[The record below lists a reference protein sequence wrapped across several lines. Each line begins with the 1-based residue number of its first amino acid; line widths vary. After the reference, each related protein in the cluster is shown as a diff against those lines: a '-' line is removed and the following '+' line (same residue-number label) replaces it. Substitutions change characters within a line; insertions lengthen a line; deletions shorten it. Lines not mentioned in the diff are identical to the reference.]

1 MNSWQVILYNSHPLL
16 RDRPSGAKCSVGD
29 CTFSDSGASDYIN
42 SSCLEQK
49 LRRRHHRGRRRIR
62 LADDGRITLPLN
74 QLPVASPN
82 SKRSFW
88 QRYSNLRASKNHI
101 RSRISRVTVV
111 PTSQQI
117 PVTVL
122 LSLKSAKEAAT
133 AVTTKIPYYYTAAV

>member
-1 MNSWQVILYNSHPLL
+1 MNSWQVILYNTHPLL
-16 RDRPSGAKCSVGD
+16 LDRPGGAKCSVGG
-29 CTFSDSGASDYIN
+29 CTFSGSDYIN

-49 LRRRHHRGRRRIR
+49 LRRRHHRGRRRLR
-62 LADDGRITLPLN
+62 LVNDGRTPLPLN

-82 SKRSFW
+82 SQRSFW
-88 QRYSNLRASKNHI
+88 QRYSKLRASKNHI

-122 LSLKSAKEAAT
+122 LSLKSVKEAAT
-133 AVTTKIPYYYTAAV
+133 AATTKTPYYYTAAV